1 MSESEN
7 FIFLPINAI
16 KFDEGLDRQDLPRYR
31 ALTVVAEAADGHIA
45 QLVEQLTLN
54 QRVVGS
60 IPTVPT
66 IFLKRGPYGPFF
78 LHQASLGLS
87 ETFHRRFS

>member
-1 MSESEN
+1 M
-7 FIFLPINAI
+7 FLSINAI
-16 KFDEGLDRQDLPRYR
+16 KCCEGLDRQDLPRYR
-31 ALTVVAEAADGHIA
+31 ALTVVAKAADGHIA

-66 IFLKRGPYGPFF
+66 ISFETRAAWPFF
-78 LHQASLGLS
+78 LAQKQAQACPKPSKGD
-87 ETFHRRFS
+87 FHERSSY